1 MAQDN
6 GLLNGILMNISGL
19 KVLLVCKA
27 DTVPIAQK
35 TKTRAILPRQMAL
48 TFRIAILIRN

>member
-48 TFRIAILIRN
+48 TFRIAILIGN